1 MRIAVVLDWLLAGF
15 MGLLL
20 PFAPLVASVIARDPS
35 YLRRYATT
43 AAKATGHLHGQ
54 VKSRA
59 FSRYLLCGR
68 IVPPA
73 QEKVVGQCTHCGNCC
88 LHRRCIYL
96 DWSLAGESRC
106 RIYNRA
112 FWKKLACGRYPE
124 SRRDIDLYA
133 CPSFSDVPAPKPTA
147 PPSARKCCAPNGPLR
162 MRAWR

>member
-1 MRIAVVLDWLLAGF
+1 MKIAVVLDWLLAGF

-68 IVPPA
+68 IAPPA
-73 QEKVVGQCTHCGNCC
+73 Q
-88 LHRRCIYL
+88 
-96 DWSLAGESRC
+96 
-106 RIYNRA
+106 
-112 FWKKLACGRYPE
+112 
-124 SRRDIDLYA
+124 
-133 CPSFSDVPAPKPTA
+133 
-147 PPSARKCCAPNGPLR
+147 
-162 MRAWR
+162 